1 MKQVLGGW
9 ETSGLVS
16 LQSGPR
22 YSIANGTSSSLNG
35 IGLDR
40 ADIVGSPYLPSRSR
54 QAEIKEWFN
63 TQAFVPAV
71 IGTAGDSGRNFLAGP
86 AFLDADVAIVKNFPI
101 GDRFGRLQFRS
112 EFFNA
117 FNRVNLGVP
126 NNTLT
131 SGAFGQ
137 ITSAGDPRI
146 IQFALKYA
154 F

>member
-1 MKQVLGGW
+1 MGLPIAYSHRFRTIHEAGLGGW

-101 GDRFGRLQFRS
+101 GDRFAAYNSVRNSLTRS
-112 EFFNA
+112 T
-117 FNRVNLGVP
+117 G
-126 NNTLT
+126 
-131 SGAFGQ
+131 
-137 ITSAGDPRI
+137 
-146 IQFALKYA
+146 
-154 F
+154 